1 MPGNSP
7 APFTSQW
14 RDSHWLAS
22 NYANMAHADRLAY
35 LNDMLG
41 KAHEHHAALSSGDE
55 DKLEEM
61 RLVMSQPP
69 YVCAGWI
76 PQQVAVPPAPAGPSQ
91 QQEKE
96 EAAKEG
102 EDKGEESTSGD
113 AFSGAVSASPGTAPE
128 NAPKKKK
135 RGGRQVREREEKR
148 EGENRQ
154 NPRIQYMRLLV
165 EAQRSLSPLS
175 PEETRFVDDNLI
187 TTTARAVTS
196 LALEGHFPIE
206 QRAGDNVPVALVN
219 IPQGSTIYVEK
230 PWLSLTSPVSLPDV
244 VSKYTNLSPEDQETY
259 KNLGHNFPQGTL
271 FEAIPDLRHLPNPPS
286 ASSHEYAILATW
298 LTHHNPDSH
307 GLVNLT
313 TPNPTSSL
321 YHSLS
326 AHVRRSCLP
335 NTHLVRSFPPGTTTN
350 NTSTSTLTLRA
361 TRAIPRGT
369 PLTYSP
375 LEDWPLLP
383 HAHRQAKLSS
393 LPAASASTS
402 TSPNAVCPCALCA
415 PHHPDAPPALRIV
428 AVEAAR
434 QAALAAWTAWRELRA
449 GKWQRSDIVSAGG
462 YQLDDGDGKAD
473 PGARRRE
480 VARKAEAV
488 ERALR
493 ACADGEGGGGAVVMA
508 SMPTPTPTVTPMMAW
523 FALDACT
530 AAYEAGDYVAAEE
543 WARKELSANV
553 VLMGLGYEG
562 LRGVRAKI
570 ENIVR
575 MEVKRAEKEVQLR
588 GGEENT
594 CADEGQEIAQE

>member
-1 MPGNSP
+1 MPGNYP

-35 LNDMLG
+35 LNDMLC
-41 KAHEHHAALSSGDE
+41 KAHEHHAALSSGDKE
-55 DKLEEM
+55 KLEEM

-69 YVCAGWI
+69 KRRRR
-76 PQQVAVPPAPAGPSQ
+76 PPRR
-91 QQEKE
+91 
-96 EAAKEG
+96 G
-102 EDKGEESTSGD
+102 EDKGEESASGE
-113 AFSGAVSASPGTAPE
+113 AFSGAVSASPGAAPE
-128 NAPKKKK
+128 KAPKKKK

-206 QRAGDNVPVALVN
+206 QRAGDNFPVALVN

-244 VSKYTNLSPEDQETY
+244 VSKYTNLSPEDQEIY
-259 KNLGHNFPQGTL
+259 NNLGHNFPQGAL

-313 TPNPTSSL
+313 TPNATSSL
-321 YHSLS
+321 YHDLS

-335 NTHLVRSFPPGTTTN
+335 NTHLVRSFPPGTTTTTN

-361 TRAIPRGT
+361 TRAIPRST

-393 LPAASASTS
+393 LPAASASAS

-449 GKWQRSDIVSAGG
+449 GKWQRPEIASAGS
-462 YQLDDGDGKAD
+462 YQLDDGDDGDVD
-473 PGARRRE
+473 PDAGRRE

-493 ACADGEGGGGAVVMA
+493 ACADGEGEGGAVVTT
-508 SMPTPTPTVTPMMAW
+508 STPTPTVTPMMSW

-530 AAYEAGDYVAAEE
+530 AACEAGDYVAAEE

-575 MEVKRAEKEVQLR
+575 MEVERAEKEAQLR

-594 CADEGQEIAQE
+594 CVDEG